1 MTWEEYA
8 MALAEVAS
16 LKSKDPWVKVGACLL
31 RTEDNTAILGFNG
44 FPKGMEEDWSDRDR
58 RRQFVIHAEQNALR
72 YVKPNECWLCA
83 VTLLCCNDCLKSLAS
98 YGIKKIIYKEIYN
111 NDMSTLELAR
121 EFGIDLIKYDQ

>member
-83 VTLLCCNDCLKSLAS
+83 VTLLCCNVCLKSLAS